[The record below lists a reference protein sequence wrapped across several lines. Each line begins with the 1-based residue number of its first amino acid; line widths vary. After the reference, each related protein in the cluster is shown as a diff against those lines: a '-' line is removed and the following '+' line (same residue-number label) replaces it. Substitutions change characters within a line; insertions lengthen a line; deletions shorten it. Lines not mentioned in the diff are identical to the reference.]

1 MGVVQDSIANS
12 GSSYSVLNLWFIAE
26 ILLII
31 CVIIY
36 QIYHTRKVFLD
47 IQEMKGIFSKQ
58 LIIKNGFIEK
68 VNLKKK
74 IKSIKDIVFFDN
86 NVEDNDDI
94 FSDQNTVKISIAQ
107 TLGKGIVRRMC
118 DDINTYLINNYGA
131 TVNFS
136 MIKDIIDREVEVKD
150 EEISNSITTPLYL
163 GLAATMVGII
173 FGLFSMPGLDD
184 AQFSESITALI
195 NGVKLA
201 MFGSLVGL
209 GCTTA
214 LSSFFYK
221 DAKKQV
227 LQEKNRQIS
236 YLQAMLLPELLKAEE
251 SGVSGLKSSIDKFAR
266 DTASMANV
274 LYNTTIKTESNL
286 RIQQN
291 ILQNQL
297 DVIRKVDS
305 MGINRIA
312 KANLELFDKFERNA
326 HSFNHFSTYLELMGR
341 ISNQLQEFASRTS
354 SIDDITRSIAA
365 TLSDSKML
373 TEYLSS
379 HFSEIEKAGGA
390 ALKAVD
396 VADSHFKDAI
406 QRLVYSLDGTL
417 EIMKRTVSE
426 SSAGFAKSMDDL
438 NLEIQERIKNINHNS
453 IDHESKLTEIYSDIG
468 SKLEILTKEHLNQ
481 LGNVYNDSIPKFD
494 ELKHLITLPEI
505 KGLLDNNNTDKI
517 VELVSDTNKALNKV
531 NDSVNSSAILNKL
544 SSLEE
549 TLRRR
554 SASTKQTPPSPNPKV
569 TENLQPENKPVSI
582 LSAIKFVFSNK
593 Q

>member
-12 GSSYSVLNLWFIAE
+12 GSSYSVLNPWFIAE

-68 VNLKKK
+68 ANLKKK

-184 AQFSESITALI
+184 AQFSESITSLI

-201 MFGSLVGL
+201 MFGSLMGL

-221 DAKKQV
+221 EAKKQL

-266 DTASMANV
+266 DTASMAYV

-354 SIDDITRSIAA
+354 SIDDITRSIGA
-365 TLSDSKML
+365 TLSDSKKL

-379 HFSEIEKAGGA
+379 HFLEIEKAGGA

-426 SSAGFAKSMDDL
+426 SSSGFAKSMDDL

-453 IDHESKLTEIYSDIG
+453 IDHESKLTEIYNDIG

-531 NDSVNSSAILNKL
+531 YDSVNSSAILNKL

-554 SASTKQTPPSPNPKV
+554 SASTKQPPPSPNPKV
-569 TENLQPENKPVSI
+569 TENFQPENKPVSI